1 MQWETVRGRGAGYA
15 RQVCGE
21 YTVSV
26 AKETGGSWR
35 FLLSRYNRDRID
47 LRDWLGTYETGAAA
61 KQAAAEHAK
70 QGAAKS

>member
-1 MQWETVRGRGAGYA
+1 MKWETVRAAGNGYA

-26 AKETGGSWR
+26 AKKQDGSWR
-35 FLLSRYNRDRID
+35 FLLSKYNRDRFD

-61 KQAAAEHAK
+61 KLAAAEHAK
-70 QGAAKS
+70 QGDV